1 MEARRFEGEVMWVWL
16 LQNTFAVGRAICKRG
31 ISKAG
36 FFCSPLKQIDFGW
49 KTQAV
54 STVVAF
60 LPNKFGQKSRK
71 NIVLS

>member
-1 MEARRFEGEVMWVWL
+1 MEERRFEGEVMWVWL
-16 LQNTFAVGRAICKRG
+16 LQNLTAAEGGICKRG

-36 FFCSPLKQIDFGW
+36 FFCSPLKQIHFEW

-54 STVVAF
+54 LTAVAF